1 LYFRHHV
8 ESLCQQSA
16 DYFGAADIA
25 PSRIFEINHC
35 GFHVLVAEPSGDGTN
50 AYTVLQMHGG
60 KRVQKFV
67 KIQPF
72 ANPVG
77 HPFVVFEKLI
87 SRFPPRRVSGVF
99 NWRREGN
106 TPSDR

>member
-1 LYFRHHV
+1 LYFRHHF

-16 DYFGAADIA
+16 DYFGADIA
-25 PSRIFEINHC
+25 LSRIFEINHC
-35 GFHVLVAEPSGDGTN
+35 GFHVLVVEPSGDGTN

-87 SRFPPRRVSGVF
+87 SRFPARRVSGVF
-99 NWRREGN
+99 KWRREGN
-106 TPSDR
+106 APSDR